1 MQRTASIWELKC
13 TPPSFFTVKIL
24 LPMNVLL
31 SNIITRSRPYP
42 MYVVKPM
49 LKTLTIYPNQKFTIS
64 SSSICIIIIQYIH
77 TVYNVYKLQLERQ
90 FEQALK
96 KSRGMVIH
104 RMKPDGAC
112 LFRAVGQSTPT
123 PSILLPLTLTEK
135 KC

>member
-1 MQRTASIWELKC
+1 
-13 TPPSFFTVKIL
+13 
-24 LPMNVLL
+24 
-31 SNIITRSRPYP
+31 
-42 MYVVKPM
+42 M
-49 LKTLTIYPNQKFTIS
+49 LKTLTIYPDLKFTIS
-64 SSSICIIIIQYIH
+64 PSSICIIITQYIH

-123 PSILLPLTLTEK
+123 HSYCL
-135 KC
+135 